1 MVDAA
6 ARSGQTQSVE
16 PSGESGDSGTL
27 KEAFRLALRCWPYYR
42 AQAKHLGTFVLINT
56 ILGACV
62 LGAGIIGSD
71 LIENK
76 IIMGEQL
83 EPMQATMLLLDSEY
97 VINADAAAT
106 TLSADQ
112 RKEVR

>member
-16 PSGESGDSGTL
+16 SSGESGEL

-42 AQAKHLGTFVLINT
+42 AQAKHLATFVLISL

-62 LGAGIIGSD
+62 LGAGIID
-71 LIENK
+71 E
-76 IIMGEQL
+76 
-83 EPMQATMLLLDSEY
+83 
-97 VINADAAAT
+97 T
-106 TLSADQ
+106 TRNQQHYLQ
-112 RKEVR
+112 